1 MKYLHSLV
9 TFCGIISCDSF
20 ITSHVLIPVARTS
33 KSHVNS
39 MSIDYEHVMDVVKS
53 SSPLILTDGVTMLAL
68 TGVAK
73 FVGDGTMNFNLG
85 GTSPGKTIDD
95 TDTVTL
101 DDIAGIDYV
110 KTEIEEIISFIQN
123 KEKYTIAGAKVPR
136 GVLLSSPPG
145 NGKTLL
151 ARAIAS
157 SASCQ
162 MVSANG
168 AEFVSI
174 YVGNG
179 PKRVREL
186 FEKARKLTPCVV
198 FIDEIDGVAGVRGAS
213 ANGNDEREATLNQ
226 LLSELDGFNR
236 NEGIVVI
243 GATNRVDMLDPAL
256 TRSGRMDRKI
266 YIGLPKGKE
275 RLQILKVHSKNKIL
289 SMDVDLESLS
299 SQTVGM
305 SGADL
310 ANLMNE
316 AAILSVRNC
325 NTCIEAS
332 DIHEAF
338 DKMVIGIRLPDREV
352 PDKIERQV
360 CIHEAGHAIMSTLIP
375 GHSRVSRI
383 SSIPSS
389 SGVGGFTLFVPNEE
403 EESLLSK
410 ERLISEIL
418 VLLGGR
424 AAEEIAFGDSKVTT
438 GASND
443 LERARNIASGIIN
456 DFSMG
461 EVLVYTPEEA
471 GGMEASLLNDCYAS
485 VLTTMKLYEN
495 RLYAVSD
502 KLFEKREILEEEF
515 YDIIYEC
522 IIEEEKEV
530 EEKEV
535 EEVE

>member
-1 MKYLHSLV
+1 MKYFHNFIL
-9 TFCGIISCDSF
+9 FCSILSCDSF
-20 ITSHVLIPVARTS
+20 ITSPVFLKVPVSSRNNVKMMTLDS
-33 KSHVNS
+33 DHIV
-39 MSIDYEHVMDVVKS
+39 DVVKS
-53 SSPLILTDGVTMLAL
+53 AGPMVLTYGATMLAL
-68 TGVAK
+68 TGLSK
-73 FVGDGTMNFNLG
+73 IMGGGTMNFNLG
-85 GTSPGKTIDD
+85 GISPGKMIDD
-95 TDTVTL
+95 TDNVSL

-123 KEKYTIAGAKVPR
+123 KEKYTFAGAKVPR

-157 SASCQ
+157 SASCP

-186 FEKARKLTPCVV
+186 FEKARKLAPCVV

-275 RLQILKVHSKNKIL
+275 RLQILKVHSKNKNL
-289 SMDVDLESLS
+289 AMDVDLETLS
-299 SQTVGM
+299 SQVVGM

-316 AAILSVRNC
+316 AAILSVRNG

-352 PDKIERQV
+352 PETIERQV
-360 CIHEAGHAIMSTLIP
+360 CVHEAGHAVMSTLIP
-375 GHSRVSRI
+375 QHSRVSRI

-403 EESLLSK
+403 EETLLSK

-461 EVLVYTPEEA
+461 EVLVYTQEEA

-485 VLTTMKLYEN
+485 VLMTMKLHEK
-495 RLYAVSD
+495 RIYAVSD
-502 KLFEKREILEEEF
+502 KLFEKREILEKEF
-515 YDIIYEC
+515 YDIIDEC
-522 IIEEEKEV
+522 MVEEEKEF
-530 EEKEV
+530 EEEVEV
-535 EEVE
+535 EEE